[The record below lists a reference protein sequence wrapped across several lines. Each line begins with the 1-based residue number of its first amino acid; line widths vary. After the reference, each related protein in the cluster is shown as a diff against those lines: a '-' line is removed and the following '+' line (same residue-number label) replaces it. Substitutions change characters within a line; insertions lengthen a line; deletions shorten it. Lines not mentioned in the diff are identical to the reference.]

1 MATYE
6 TSLSVLER
14 IASSGIPAKTGIMLG
29 LGETE
34 DEVLE
39 LMDDARARGVSI
51 MTIGQYLQPT
61 RRHLPVVEYIHPKQ
75 FARLRTLGLE
85 KGLRHIESGPL
96 VRSSYHA
103 ERHVLD

>member
-1 MATYE
+1 M
-6 TSLSVLER
+6 LER

-34 DEVLE
+34 AEVLE
-39 LMDDARARGVSI
+39 LMDDACARGVSI